1 MLSLIIPA
9 YNEEE
14 NILRTAERVHR
25 VLTEAGIDY
34 EVLFVDDGSR
44 DATWEKIREANEKNT
59 RVRGVRFSRN
69 FGKESAIFAGLSAAR
84 GDACVV
90 LDCDLQHP
98 AETIPEMERLWRE
111 EGYEVVEGIK
121 RARSR
126 ESLVNRVSAGLF
138 YRLISRCAGFDMRA
152 SSDFKLLDRKVVDAL
167 CAMTEK
173 ETFFR
178 ALSFWVG
185 FRTARVEYDVAE
197 REFGTTKWSLRQLTR
212 YAVMNVTSFSAAP
225 LYFVTF
231 MGAALL
237 LFALVLGLQT
247 LIRWIS
253 GSAVEGFTTVILLML
268 LIGGCVML
276 ALGIIG
282 YYLARI
288 YTEVKG
294 RPRYI
299 VSQTCGECKKP

>member
-14 NILRTAERVHR
+14 NILRTAERVHQ
-25 VLTEAGIDY
+25 VLTGAGIEY

-44 DATWEKIREANEKNT
+44 DATWEKIREANEMNAC
-59 RVRGVRFSRN
+59 VSGLRFSRN

-126 ESLVNRVSAGLF
+126 ESLVNRFSAGLF
-138 YRLISRCAGFDMRA
+138 YKLISRCAGFDMRA

-299 VSQTCGECKKP
+299 ISQTCGECRKP